1 MNEFLYNT
9 MYRVSGEMKA
19 LEAELEF
26 NNKNFVIVSDE
37 HDIAYHLCGAL
48 CMLNGATADVTVHL
62 VLDKLPNNDMLYDEF
77 SKSFEALH
85 IWTSLDDYFAAKK
98 EDAQTEDDTIPWQK
112 RDDIFLDIV
121 NLRAPVFAQSNDARN
136 SAYEQKKSILRTLI
150 DYNKQYENNI
160 LQLITCIPSISEP
173 LPDVLHAVAEREYE
187 VVFRDKAEDSA
198 EKFVLALE
206 NIIREN
212 TDMLDR
218 TQVIRLDRVFGPG
231 ICSSDGTC
239 LNRLFID
246 FRDGKPL
253 TIYDG
258 DRFDF
263 FSVSYVCDA
272 MLTIL
277 LALATGRMGNIYNV
291 SSWEMSRY
299 QAINLIYETFLD
311 KNVSIDVQHDND
323 EHEITYRML
332 NSKKSELVHFKN
344 ISKKIRTAKKLAF
357 QDTGYWFVDETD
369 YIPKSDINVYYGRMD
384 RIREI
389 ELEILKEVD
398 RICKENDIPYFLAA
412 GTMLGAV
419 RHGGFIP
426 WDDDVDIGML
436 PEDYERFIRVCP
448 DSLSVDIGYQ
458 CALNDDNC
466 HYIHDKIRL
475 KNSFFSTKYSDRY
488 NMLNGVYI
496 DVFLYYKTANSP
508 SAQQRHIRQ
517 VRRWRNLLGI
527 RWADRKYQ
535 KGKFYRFCWDVTHKI
550 DGKFFDKKYRKVC
563 MKYDKKDTAY
573 RIDGG
578 FNLEKAGAVPDE
590 WFHGTV
596 DATFCG
602 YTFPILEHYD
612 DFLTHW
618 YSSHYMELLP
628 VDGRKSVHDVV
639 RIDIGQNLF
648 DETKNDA
655 RFRDVDLRGELYET
669 NK

>member
-1 MNEFLYNT
+1 
-9 MYRVSGEMKA
+9 MYRASNAIKQ
-19 LEAELEF
+19 LEAETEF
-26 NNKNFVIVSDE
+26 NNKNCVIVSDE
-37 HDIAYHLCGAL
+37 HDIAYHLCGAF
-48 CMLNGATADVTVHL
+48 CMLNGATADLSVHL
-62 VLDKLPNNDMLYDEF
+62 VLDKVPNNEMLFKDF
-77 SKSFEALH
+77 CDTFGDIH
-85 IWTSLDDYFAAKK
+85 IWTSLDDYISAKNNTADDPAAWQNK
-98 EDAQTEDDTIPWQK
+98 DDVI
-112 RDDIFLDIV
+112 IDIV
-121 NLRAPVFAQSNDARN
+121 NLRASVFDSASDARN
-136 SAYEQKKSILRTLI
+136 NAYTKKTNLLSRLLE
-150 DYNKQYENNI
+150 YNAQHKNNI
-160 LQLITCIPSISEP
+160 LQLVTCIPSIDEP

-187 VVFRDKAEDSA
+187 VVFRDKPEDSTQ
-198 EKFVLALE
+198 KFVLKLE
-206 NIIREN
+206 DMLRNSR
-212 TDMLDR
+212 DMLDR
-218 TQVIRLDRVFGPG
+218 VQAVRLDSVFGPG
-231 ICSSDGTC
+231 ICGDDGAC
-239 LNRLFID
+239 LYSIFSD

-253 TIYDG
+253 TVYDG

-272 MLTIL
+272 ILTII
-277 LALATGRMGNIYNV
+277 LAIATGRKGNIYNV
-291 SSWEMSRY
+291 SSWGLSKY
-299 QAINLIYETFLD
+299 QAISMIYDTFLD
-311 KNVSIDVQHDND
+311 KNVQIDVCHDD
-323 EHEITYRML
+323 EKHELTYRML
-332 NSKKSELVHFKN
+332 NSKKSELIHFKN
-344 ISKKIRTAKKLAF
+344 ISKVIRSNKALAF
-357 QDTGYWFVDETD
+357 ENTGYWFVNETN
-369 YIPKSDINVYYGRMD
+369 YIPKSDMNVYYGRMD

-398 RICKENDIPYFLAA
+398 KICKENNIPYFLAA

-436 PEDYERFIRVCP
+436 PEDYERFIKVCP
-448 DSLSVDIGYQ
+448 ESLSVDIGYQ
-458 CALNDDNC
+458 CALTSPDC

-496 DVFLYYKTANSP
+496 DVFLYYKTADTAK
-508 SAQQRHIRQ
+508 AQQKHIKQ

-535 KGKFYRFCWDVTHKI
+535 KGRFYRFCWDVTHRI
-550 DGKFFDKKYRKVC
+550 NGDYFDKKYRKVC
-563 MKYDKKDTAY
+563 MKYDKKDTKY

-602 YTFPILEHYD
+602 HTFPILEHYD

-639 RIDIGQNLF
+639 RIDIGQSMF
-648 DETKNDA
+648 DETMHDP
-655 RFRDVDLRGELYET
+655 RFRDVDLRGELYEI